1 MATRQHTEEE
11 QSATS
16 GDQTL
21 GTSTRD
27 LPTDERESYEPILK
41 PAELATLLRIDRRVV
56 YRLLRERKIPG
67 AQKLGRQFRIDRDVV
82 LKWLADGQG
91 CVSRSSTRS

>member
-1 MATRQHTEEE
+1 MATKQRTDEE
-11 QSATS
+11 QPATS
-16 GDQTL
+16 GGQTL
-21 GTSTRD
+21 ASSTGSIAA
-27 LPTDERESYEPILK
+27 DERETYAPILK
-41 PAELATLLRIDRRVV
+41 PVELAALLRIDRRVV

-67 AQKLGRQFRIDRDVV
+67 AQKLGRQFRIARDVV